1 MLHKRYPE
9 AARVVTEIVRS
20 AAPSDEA
27 TARRAYLQAETHLEA
42 AGITKESGHVFDI
55 KEIPFLLNWGQP

>member
-9 AARVVTEIVRS
+9 AALIVTDIVRS
-20 AAPSDEA
+20 AAPSDEV
-27 TARRAYLQAETHLEA
+27 TARRAYLQAEAHLEA
-42 AGITKESGHVFDI
+42 VGIVKASGHVFDI